1 MEKQSLLDR
10 CYEVYEKDCERV
22 KLFDDKTGMA
32 AVLRF
37 LAEEILE
44 NCPNC
49 DSRGVANFLLEHAD
63 ESWE

>member
-1 MEKQSLLDR
+1 MDEQSLLDR

-32 AVLRF
+32 AVLR
-37 LAEEILE
+37 LLSAEILE
-44 NCPNC
+44 KCPNC
-49 DSRGVANFLLEHAD
+49 DSGDVANFLIEQAE